1 MVGEQRLCALIY
13 ASAFVTNLL
22 LCLVMV
28 PRFGLVG
35 AAASTATALVVE
47 STLLFVMT
55 KRRLG
60 LHVFF
65 WGRRA
70 EA

>member
-1 MVGEQRLCALIY
+1 LSLYRKRRDIVGPLI
-13 ASAFVTNLL
+13 
-22 LCLVMV
+22 
-28 PRFGLVG
+28 
-35 AAASTATALVVE
+35 VE
-47 STLLFVMT
+47 SVLLFVMT

-65 WGRRA
+65 WSRRA